1 MSFVNFVYFS
11 PKIRKNE
18 KFLLFECYS
27 FKCNVIKGRRH
38 KRKTTQKEDDTKGRR
53 HKRRTT
59 QKVDDAIDSRNK
71 RRTTQKKDDTKKL
84 LTCFFIVQFSV
95 KLFLFSQNHSMHQA
109 RKSN

>member
-59 QKVDDAIDSRNK
+59 QKE
-71 RRTTQKKDDTKKL
+71 DDTKGGRHK
-84 LTCFFIVQFSV
+84 
-95 KLFLFSQNHSMHQA
+95 
-109 RKSN
+109 R